1 MLPMFL
7 GWFHPWKLEK
17 SHRIQKWMIDE
28 QTSLVFWGWFAMIC
42 LQPPTQ
48 NPKQEA
54 GHCSFDKALV
64 IFWGGYSN
72 DTMDMKHCDRNME
85 SLLLTS
91 NANTNGNTL
100 IDSNYQL
107 LSNICRYVYIYISQS
122 THIVACWFNMLI
134 NGPFKILLP
143 WKLSELLPLQMRYDN
158 LNKSQITGKANW
170 NSSFS
175 IFSLHF
181 KSFVG
186 SSST

>member
-1 MLPMFL
+1 
-7 GWFHPWKLEK
+7 
-17 SHRIQKWMIDE
+17 
-28 QTSLVFWGWFAMIC
+28 MIC

-107 LSNICRYVYIYISQS
+107 LSNICRYVYIYITIINTYSR
-122 THIVACWFNMLI
+122 MLI
-134 NGPFKILLP
+134 QHAHK
-143 WKLSELLPLQMRYDN
+143 WSLQ
-158 LNKSQITGKANW
+158 
-170 NSSFS
+170 NSLALKVKRAVATSDA
-175 IFSLHF
+175 L
-181 KSFVG
+181 
-186 SSST
+186 

>member
-1 MLPMFL
+1 MFL

-100 IDSNYQL
+100 IATINYYQI
-107 LSNICRYVYIYISQS
+107 SVDMYIYITIINTYSR
-122 THIVACWFNMLI
+122 MLI
-134 NGPFKILLP
+134 QHAHK
-143 WKLSELLPLQMRYDN
+143 WSLQ
-158 LNKSQITGKANW
+158 
-170 NSSFS
+170 NSLALKVKRAVATSDA
-175 IFSLHF
+175 LWQP
-181 KSFVG
+181 
-186 SSST
+186 